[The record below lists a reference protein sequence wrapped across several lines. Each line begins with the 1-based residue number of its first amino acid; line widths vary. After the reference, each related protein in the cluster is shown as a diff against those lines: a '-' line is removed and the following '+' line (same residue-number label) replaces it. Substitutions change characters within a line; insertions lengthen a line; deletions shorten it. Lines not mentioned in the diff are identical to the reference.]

1 MADRP
6 RQREAAHPTSF
17 TYLKVGTILAILTAT
32 EVAVFY
38 VDVLEPAFLA
48 IFLILSVAK
57 FILVILF
64 YMHLKFDSR
73 LFSGIFVGGLML
85 AIVVAVALMSL
96 FQVLSAV
103 ANPGDEVVAAP
114 AAEEAEAV
122 EGGPPV
128 PPEEAEVPEDA
139 EPAAE
144 TVVKEAEVP
153 EVVTAADLVVAGQE
167 IFLAVPASAAPQ
179 ALWCYQCHTI
189 EGVAVGLIGPDLSH
203 IGTDAAT
210 RKSGMSAEDY
220 IRESI
225 RSPEVFLPEIERAT
239 PGLMTD
245 AVTAGLTDD
254 EVDALVAFLLEQK

>member
-38 VDVLEPAFLA
+38 VDVLEPAFMA

-114 AAEEAEAV
+114 PAEEAAEVEEAEAV

-128 PPEEAEVPEDA
+128 PPEEAEVPE
-139 EPAAE
+139 
-144 TVVKEAEVP
+144 
-153 EVVTAADLVVAGQE
+153 VVTAVDLVVAGQE

-210 RKSGMSAEDY
+210 RKPGMSAEDY